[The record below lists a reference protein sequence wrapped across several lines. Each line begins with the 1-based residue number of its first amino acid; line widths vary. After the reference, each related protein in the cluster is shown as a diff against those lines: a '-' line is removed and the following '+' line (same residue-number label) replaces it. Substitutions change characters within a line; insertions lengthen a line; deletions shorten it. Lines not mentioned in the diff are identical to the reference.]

1 MLVKVLKSLISKD
14 RIKCVSR
21 ISLFSSFL
29 NSKLGKYSR
38 IYPLAKVSNSQIGDF
53 SYVSYGCIINN
64 CQIGNYCSIAR
75 DVKVGLGKHPSN
87 FLSTSPIFY
96 SLKNPLKKIFAQ
108 SQIFT
113 EFEKT
118 IIGSDVWI
126 GVNAVILDGLI
137 IGDGAII
144 GANAVVTK
152 NVPPFAIAVGCP
164 AKIIKYRFSE
174 DNIQKLLSLKWWNKD
189 ISKLQEFIDLFQ
201 SEANDSVIDRLEI
214 LID

>member
-1 MLVKVLKSLISKD
+1 
-14 RIKCVSR
+14 
-21 ISLFSSFL
+21 
-29 NSKLGKYSR
+29 
-38 IYPLAKVSNSQIGDF
+38 LAKVSNSQIGDF

-174 DNIQKLLSLKWWNKD
+174 NNIQKLLSLKWWNKD